1 MSKHDFSSAE
11 YCLYKKP
18 GHMFQ
23 IPNCC
28 SVGPQRPRVTPER
41 PASPGERTNV
51 LGPRWRGGGN
61 GRGVVSAARCLQ
73 GWCRASLGAVPN
85 PPPGY
90 LVFEV
95 RLCAVFPLLKHVGQL
110 VQATV
115 VEVEHLVLAFP
126 AGDDQLA
133 AGAGLIAEWPSEG
146 GREQIHEYV
155 NMGFYFQV

>member
-1 MSKHDFSSAE
+1 MSWAPVGGEGGMGGVWCLSSQV
-11 YCLYKKP
+11 P
-18 GHMFQ
+18 
-23 IPNCC
+23 P
-28 SVGPQRPRVTPER
+28 
-41 PASPGERTNV
+41 
-51 LGPRWRGGGN
+51 
-61 GRGVVSAARCLQ
+61 GVVQ
-73 GWCRASLGAVPN
+73 GLPTLGTVPN

-146 GREQIHEYV
+146 GREQTHEYV